1 MFQTMEEIRDQLAAG
16 EDSFAEFKE
25 LRFRNKSVSSP
36 NPEDVA
42 GEMTALANTEGGA
55 IFLGVDDTGV
65 VKGIPKDCLDNVEH
79 WVINI
84 ASNNCDPPIRPIIR
98 KLLLSDLSG
107 HDANVLMV
115 LIPKSLYVHQTSGG
129 RWSIRVGKTKR
140 ILTQQELARLFQQ
153 RGRSFVFDE
162 MAVPTAVEG
171 DLNDTT
177 IKNYFGPSPLPL
189 RDLLINTRVMT
200 KDEEGLIRPT
210 VAGLLIFGLNPQ
222 RHLPSAYIQSVVYR
236 GFYPD
241 SDDLIHEEKIEGSVD
256 HQIDG
261 ALAFVK
267 RFMLKPATKKIGRKD
282 YPQYSLSPVY
292 EALVNAVAHRD
303 YSISGSKI
311 RLFMYDDRLELMSP
325 GGLPNTII
333 LETLPYRQYTRNQLL
348 MSFLSRIKNKETGIS
363 YIEARGEGVRKIMSE
378 SLAHSGKEPV
388 YSLVGP
394 ELMLTIYGQPSPHE
408 NKRT

>member
-1 MFQTMEEIRDQLAAG
+1 MFQTTEEIRSQLAAG
-16 EDSFAEFKE
+16 KDS
-25 LRFRNKSVSSP
+25 
-36 NPEDVA
+36 
-42 GEMTALANTEGGA
+42 
-55 IFLGVDDTGV
+55 
-65 VKGIPKDCLDNVEH
+65 
-79 WVINI
+79 
-84 ASNNCDPPIRPIIR
+84 
-98 KLLLSDLSG
+98 
-107 HDANVLMV
+107 
-115 LIPKSLYVHQTSGG
+115 
-129 RWSIRVGKTKR
+129 
-140 ILTQQELARLFQQ
+140 
-153 RGRSFVFDE
+153 FDE
-162 MAVPTAVEG
+162 MAVPTAVES
-171 DLNDTT
+171 DLNDTA
-177 IKNYFGPSPLPL
+177 IRNYFGPFPLPL
-189 RDLLINTRVMT
+189 RDLLINTRAMT

-210 VAGLLIFGLNPQ
+210 VAGLLSFGLNPQ

-241 SDDLIHEEKIEGSVD
+241 SDDLIHEEKIEGPVD

-325 GGLPNTII
+325 GGLPNTIT

-348 MSFLSRIKNKETGIS
+348 VSFMSKMKNKETGAS
-363 YIEARGEGVRKIMSE
+363 YIEARGEGVRKILSE

-388 YSLVGP
+388 FSLVGP

-408 NKRT
+408 KK